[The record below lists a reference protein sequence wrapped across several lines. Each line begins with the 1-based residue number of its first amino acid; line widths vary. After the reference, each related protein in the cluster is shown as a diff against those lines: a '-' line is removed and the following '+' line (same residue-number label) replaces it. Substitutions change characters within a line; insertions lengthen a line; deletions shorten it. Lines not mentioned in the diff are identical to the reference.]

1 MNQNSYH
8 EEEKFSEV
16 IKLLKDLPEVKAPT
30 DFEYRVMVKVEN
42 KQFGDLSDKKRKIPL
57 FWKLSPA
64 ALAVSAVLLFFVFE
78 GQLQD
83 YDNPL
88 MSEPAVREEVVAE
101 DIPAEFKNSPEILQE
116 QNENRTPS
124 TRSSQLA
131 GNISPE
137 TNYRIVYEP
146 NDVVT
151 TEKVE
156 LPFNTS
162 NNVDL
167 DSYFNGSSGQR
178 NSRSGARL
186 VSSGSAARPFQF
198 EGFLFRDVEDSVFQ
212 QMQRDRLDSLKK
224 WNEQIQEQMRN
235 SRNNQ

>member
-16 IKLLKDLPEVKAPT
+16 IKLLKDLPEIKAPT

-42 KQFGDLSDKKRKIPL
+42 KQFGNLLDKKSKISL

-64 ALAVSAVLLFFVFE
+64 ALAVSAVLLFFVFDSKLPDSE
-78 GQLQD
+78 
-83 YDNPL
+83 NPL
-88 MSEPAVREEVVAE
+88 MSEPDVREEVMAAG
-101 DIPAEFKNSPEILQE
+101 IPDEFKNSPEIIQE
-116 QNENRTPS
+116 NQENRQS
-124 TRSSQLA
+124 TQNSNQLA
-131 GNISPE
+131 GNVSPDV
-137 TNYRIVYEP
+137 NYRVVFQP

-167 DSYFNGSSGQR
+167 DSYFNGSAGQR
-178 NSRSGARL
+178 NNRSGTRL
-186 VSSGSAARPFQF
+186 VSSGAAAQPFQF
-198 EGFLFRDVEDSVFQ
+198 EGFLFKDVEDSVYH
-212 QMQRDRLDSLKK
+212 QMQKARIDSLRK
-224 WNEQIQEQMRN
+224 WNEKILNQMRKSGN
-235 SRNNQ
+235 IQ